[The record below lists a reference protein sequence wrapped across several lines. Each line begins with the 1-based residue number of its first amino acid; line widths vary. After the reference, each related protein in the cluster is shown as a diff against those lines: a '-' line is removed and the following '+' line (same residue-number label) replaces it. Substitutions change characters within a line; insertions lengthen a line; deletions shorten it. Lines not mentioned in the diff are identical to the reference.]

1 MRERRWSV
9 RFRSGR
15 QLRVP
20 VLSLAAGGA
29 TLNRHMMETV
39 LIVDDHAG
47 FRAYARE
54 MLESE
59 GFRVVGEAPDA
70 ASAITAAQQ
79 LKPDIVLLDVHL
91 PDLDGFRA
99 SKRIAAATGAPAIV
113 LTSSGD
119 VGDLAATAA
128 ECPAHGFIPKAE
140 LSGAA
145 IRALVTA
152 PT

>member
-1 MRERRWSV
+1 
-9 RFRSGR
+9 
-15 QLRVP
+15 
-20 VLSLAAGGA
+20 
-29 TLNRHMMETV
+29 MMETV

-79 LKPDIVLLDVHL
+79 LEPDIVLLDVHL
-91 PDLDGFRA
+91 PDLDGFEA
-99 SKRIAAATGAPAIV
+99 SRRIAAVNREPAIV

-119 VGDLAATAA
+119 FGDMHGALAESSAR
-128 ECPAHGFIPKAE
+128 GFIPKSE
-140 LSGAA
+140 LSSTA

>member
-1 MRERRWSV
+1 
-9 RFRSGR
+9 
-15 QLRVP
+15 
-20 VLSLAAGGA
+20 
-29 TLNRHMMETV
+29 MMETV

-47 FRAYARE
+47 FRAWARE

-79 LKPDIVLLDVHL
+79 LQPDIVLLDVHL
-91 PDLDGFRA
+91 PDLNGFRA
-99 SKRIAAATGAPAIV
+99 SKRITAANGAPAIV

-119 VGDLAATAA
+119 VGDLAATVA
-128 ECPAHGFIPKAE
+128 ECTARGFIPKAE
-140 LSGAA
+140 LSSTA

-152 PT
+152 PP

>member
-1 MRERRWSV
+1 
-9 RFRSGR
+9 
-15 QLRVP
+15 
-20 VLSLAAGGA
+20 
-29 TLNRHMMETV
+29 MMETV

-54 MLESE
+54 MLETE

-79 LKPDIVLLDVHL
+79 LQPDIVLLDVHL

-99 SKRIAAATGAPAIV
+99 SKRIAAANGAPSIV

-119 VGDLAATAA
+119 VGDLAATVA
-128 ECPAHGFIPKAE
+128 ECPARGFIPKAE
-140 LSGAA
+140 LSGTAV
-145 IRALVTA
+145 RALVTA